1 MSNEIKYIHR
11 FHDIDGCN
19 AEVNS
24 DKELTDIEWKIK
36 ENEFNIWKLDD
47 RWHNKKMKGINI
59 Y

>member
-1 MSNEIKYIHR
+1 MSNEIKCSHK

-19 AEVNS
+19 AEVLS

-36 ENEFNIWKLDD
+36 ECEYNIWKLDD
-47 RWHNKKMKGINI
+47 RWHGEKMKVINK